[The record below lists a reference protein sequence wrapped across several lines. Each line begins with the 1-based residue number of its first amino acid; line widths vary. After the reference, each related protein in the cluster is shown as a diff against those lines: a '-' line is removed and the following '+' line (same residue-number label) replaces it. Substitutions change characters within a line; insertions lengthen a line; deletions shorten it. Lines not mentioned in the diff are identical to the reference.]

1 MAKAVEVFNV
11 LSKMCDAKYR
21 GRPFLPRLRREYQ
34 SHTASI
40 ERTVTADDG
49 RIRPPL
55 ASLASREA
63 NHGRRHSSVGDGLW
77 FSCRIAGYRCIS
89 ACRSRPVGLAA
100 DTCVDV

>member
-63 NHGRRHSSVGDGLW
+63 NHGRRYSSVGDGLR
-77 FSCRIAGYRCIS
+77 SEEHTSELQSLRHLVCR
-89 ACRSRPVGLAA
+89 LLLEKKK
-100 DTCVDV
+100 